1 MKKLSMEQM
10 ENVSGGLKVPK
21 WLECTAAGV
30 GTILFFGSIFVTT
43 GPIGLYAANAILTPT
58 VIGVGWAACAG

>member
-43 GPIGLYAANAILTPT
+43 GPISFGIVSGGCELANLLT
-58 VIGVGWAACAG
+58 